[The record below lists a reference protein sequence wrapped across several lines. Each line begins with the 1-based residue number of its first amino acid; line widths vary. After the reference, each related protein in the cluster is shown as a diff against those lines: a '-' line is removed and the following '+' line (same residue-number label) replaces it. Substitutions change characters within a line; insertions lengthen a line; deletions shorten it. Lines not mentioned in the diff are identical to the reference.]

1 MAVPEDAATV
11 FMAMRLGWS
20 LSEVRG
26 RNRPGW
32 NPEMVPAPA
41 AAAAAPD
48 WGLDWLPLQNDLTGD
63 QTREEVQTL
72 LAKLAGDLSV
82 NDDTNSAGSYSSRL
96 ETQAAA
102 LATAEAGGNQAAVN
116 PEWANLAGLIH
127 EFDGYVQK
135 TLATESETL
144 ICGYQ
149 LGRALA
155 DSYWALKPDLTD
167 GQDHASWSFLFGQKR
182 CSETERLLGRLTAY
196 FHPYTA
202 AAIAG
207 SVEVWKSITA
217 PTEWGKSVQADQNWP
232 ALAYRGIYQQIRR
245 WYGLTILKQDPTT
258 LIRPYQL
265 LKDWSLVLRAARL
278 FWFQLVLG
286 LFAAGALAGFAYL
299 LALPTVKTGIA
310 TVLGA
315 LGITGIP
322 VAGWAA
328 KLKNDAQSMLTR
340 IKEDAYTDLIAV
352 AITTAPPPPEPG
364 KALDPA
370 AEPPP
375 PSGRRQAELTR
386 IVRNRRI
393 TPVTP
398 T

>member
-11 FMAMRLGWS
+11 LMAARLGWS

-32 NPEMVPAPA
+32 NPERVPAA
-41 AAAAAPD
+41 AVAAAAPD
-48 WGLDWLPLQNDLTGD
+48 WGLDWLPLQNDLTED
-63 QTREEVQTL
+63 QTREGAQAL
-72 LAKLAGDLSV
+72 LAKLAAGLNV
-82 NDDTNSAGSYSSRL
+82 DDDANPAGSYSSRL

-116 PEWANLAGLIH
+116 TEWANLAGLIH

-135 TLATESETL
+135 TLATESETV

-167 GQDHASWSFLFGQKR
+167 DQDHASWSFLFGQKR
-182 CSETERLLGRLTAY
+182 CTETERLLGRLTAY

-207 SVEVWKSITA
+207 SVEVWRSI
-217 PTEWGKSVQADQNWP
+217 VADGECKDFP
-232 ALAYRGIYQQIRR
+232 IRAGLGMYKQIRR

-258 LIRPYQL
+258 LIQPYQL

-328 KLKNDAQSMLTR
+328 KLKNDSQAMLTR

-352 AITTAPPPPEPG
+352 AITTAPPPPVAG
-364 KALDPA
+364 QQDTA
-370 AEPPP
+370 ADPPP
-375 PSGRRQAELTR
+375 VSGKRQAQLTR

-398 T
+398 TE

>member
-102 LATAEAGGNQAAVN
+102 LAAAEAGTDQAAIN
-116 PEWANLAGLIH
+116 TEWANLAGLIH

-135 TLATESETL
+135 TLATESETV

-258 LIRPYQL
+258 LIKPYQL